1 MKFTIENF
9 LEKDGAFCREERQY
23 ALFLYNG
30 LCFDQEVAKAI
41 LGEGATVKNVFYE
54 ATLMRDLFCADR
66 KRRLLEY
73 EESACLHQLEAGD
86 KEVAKKLDTPDD
98 EDKEKRL
105 YKNKTAKGKELGD
118 TFNEK
123 LVNFLLKKYE
133 KGMKYEPIDKEDC
146 EFYINRNLGTNS
158 FSELKKDELPEPIAR
173 IAEVAKTMMNAKP
186 DIAVL
191 YEQGTETKLIFLECK
206 YCSKESTYEAIQNN
220 SEWLVGDSQKAK
232 KKAKKTVQG
241 QLIAQNLICEFI
253 CENLKSKE
261 GEEITG
267 QEEKV
272 ITYCPSKM
280 VKFVEKKPDENG
292 NDKKF
297 VVECVEDVINVD
309 VTTLREMQERF
320 RKKLIKAE

>member
-66 KRRLLEY
+66 KRRLLDKYDEN
-73 EESACLHQLEAGD
+73 ACMHQLEDGD
-86 KEVAKKLDTPDD
+86 KEVTKKLDTPDD
-98 EDKEKRL
+98 EDKKKRL

-133 KGMKYEPIDKEDC
+133 KGTKYEPIDKEDC

-158 FSELKKDELPEPIAR
+158 FSELKKDELPKPIAR

-191 YEQGTETKLIFLECK
+191 YEEGTETKLIFLECK

-220 SEWLVGDSQKAK
+220 SEWLVGDSQ
-232 KKAKKTVQG
+232 KAKKTVQG

-292 NDKKF
+292 NDKN
-297 VVECVEDVINVD
+297 EYE
-309 VTTLREMQERF
+309 
-320 RKKLIKAE
+320 